1 VAGTNIVTG
10 AFGVKYKPSVNT
22 EVGVCWEVPLTV
34 RRDIIDN
41 RITADLILRY

>member
-10 AFGVKYKPSVNT
+10 AFGLKYKPSQNV
-22 EVGVCWEVPLTV
+22 EIGVCWEVPLTV
-34 RRDIIDN
+34 RRDILDN